1 MADSKEYKFTEER
14 RTRGSKENDILDV
27 KSDILSGC
35 KTIDERRPQF
45 KDDMKKGSAENRVS
59 NENFMKGFTMWDI
72 ILLSFNNLFDVF
84 IIERNSMQIKD
95 GISKKVLWTTNWET
109 STVGNIFHEEIIG
122 FYSYFINVK
131 L

>member
-59 NENFMKGFTMWDI
+59 NENFMKGFTM
-72 ILLSFNNLFDVF
+72 
-84 IIERNSMQIKD
+84 
-95 GISKKVLWTTNWET
+95 
-109 STVGNIFHEEIIG
+109 
-122 FYSYFINVK
+122 
-131 L
+131 